1 MKRLTMILTSAALV
15 LSALSACT
23 SPKDDNTFK
32 ETALSGTPV
41 RIDIPDTPVNS
52 VISANCH
59 IVTLSK
65 TEDRKAGT
73 VRSSVAVYSVT
84 EEDIVLK
91 GTLSLPGVTI
101 YDKIMLFPMDTEGYI
116 CGVSIMSANRFYGIT
131 ETAELKELEA
141 LEQKT
146 KGHVFNYSFTAPVC
160 LLDGYFYFLEV
171 GDDSNYSL
179 NRTEDDGTIKPVC
192 YLNKTG
198 GEWLPYLG
206 AASGNGSTIVFGY
219 SFYREILFLNT
230 ETGKA
235 VSTSF
240 EEPGFSE
247 ELARNLQGD
256 ILESQRKY
264 YGGYIHVGKRVFLEN
279 LDGFIFASG
288 EDTPDA
294 ILDVFSISG
303 KPMERLLLDRS
314 GHCAVDENGGRI
326 FLFTYGDNPGLF
338 VYHYRAEQ

>member
-1 MKRLTMILTSAALV
+1 MKHLTIILTSAAL
-15 LSALSACT
+15 ALSVLNACAY
-23 SPKDDNTFK
+23 PKDSNAFK

-41 RIDIPDTPVNS
+41 RMDIPDTPINS
-52 VISANCH
+52 VLSNNGH

-65 TEDRKAGT
+65 IEDREAGS
-73 VRSSVAVYSVT
+73 VSSFVSVYSVK

-101 YDKIMLFPMDTEGYI
+101 YDKIMLFPMDTEWYI

-206 AASGNGSTIVFGY
+206 AASGNGSTIA
-219 SFYREILFLNT
+219 

-235 VSTSF
+235 ASTSF
-240 EEPGFSE
+240 KEPGFSE

-256 ILESQRKY
+256 ILESQRRY

-303 KPMERLLLDRS
+303 KPLERLLLDRS

-326 FLFTYGDNPGLF
+326 FLFTYGDNPELF
-338 VYHYRAEQ
+338 VYKL

>member
-1 MKRLTMILTSAALV
+1 MKRLTIILTSAALAM
-15 LSALSACT
+15 SALSACT

-32 ETALSGTPV
+32 ESALSGTPV
-41 RIDIPDTPVNS
+41 RIEIPDTPVNS
-52 VISANCH
+52 VISANGH

-91 GTLSLPGVTI
+91 GTLSLPDVSI
-101 YDKIMLFPMDTEGYI
+101 FDKIMLFPTDAEGCI
-116 CGVSIMSANRFYGIT
+116 CGVSVMSTNRFYGIT
-131 ETAELKELEA
+131 GTVELKELEA
-141 LEQKT
+141 LEQQT

-160 LLDGYFYFLEV
+160 QQNGRFYFLEV

-179 NRTEDDGTIKPVC
+179 NRMEDDGTIKPLC

-198 GEWLPYLG
+198 GDWLPYLG

-219 SFYREILFLNT
+219 SFYREVLFFDT
-230 ETGKA
+230 GSGKA
-235 VSTSF
+235 VSVSF
-240 EEPGFSE
+240 GEPGYSE
-247 ELARNLQGD
+247 ETARNLQGD
-256 ILESQRKY
+256 ILDSQRKY
-264 YGGYIHVGKRVFLEN
+264 YGGYVHVGERVFLKN
-279 LDGFIFASG
+279 LDGFIPASG
-288 EDTPDA
+288 EESPDA
-294 ILDVFSISG
+294 VLDVFSISG
-303 KPMERLLLDRS
+303 KPEERLLLDRS
-314 GHCAVDENGGRI
+314 GHCAVDERGGRI

>member
-1 MKRLTMILTSAALV
+1 MIPT
-15 LSALSACT
+15 
-23 SPKDDNTFK
+23 
-32 ETALSGTPV
+32 TALTGQRT
-41 RIDIPDTPVNS
+41 
-52 VISANCH
+52 
-59 IVTLSK
+59 
-65 TEDRKAGT
+65 
-73 VRSSVAVYSVT
+73 
-84 EEDIVLK
+84 
-91 GTLSLPGVTI
+91 
-101 YDKIMLFPMDTEGYI
+101 
-116 CGVSIMSANRFYGIT
+116 
-131 ETAELKELEA
+131 TA
-141 LEQKT
+141 
-146 KGHVFNYSFTAPVC
+146 
-160 LLDGYFYFLEV
+160 
-171 GDDSNYSL
+171 
-179 NRTEDDGTIKPVC
+179 R
-192 YLNKTG
+192 KTG

-256 ILESQRKY
+256 ILESQRRY

-314 GHCAVDENGGRI
+314 GHCAVDEKGGRI
-326 FLFTYGDNPGLF
+326 FLFTYGDNPELF
-338 VYHYRAEQ
+338 VYNL

>member
-1 MKRLTMILTSAALV
+1 MKRLTMILTSAALA

-23 SPKDDNTFK
+23 SPKDTFK

-41 RIDIPDTPVNS
+41 RMDIPDTPVNS
-52 VISANCH
+52 VISANGH

-91 GTLSLPGVTI
+91 GTLSLPDVSI
-101 YDKIMLFPMDTEGYI
+101 FDKIMLFPTDAEGCI
-116 CGVSIMSANRFYGIT
+116 CGVSVMSTNRFYGIT
-131 ETAELKELEA
+131 GTMELKELEA
-141 LEQKT
+141 LEQQT

-160 LLDGYFYFLEV
+160 MHNGRFYFLEV

-179 NRTEDDGTIKPVC
+179 NRVEDDGTVKPLC

-198 GEWLPYLG
+198 GDWLPYLG

-219 SFYREILFLNT
+219 SFYREVLFFDT
-230 ETGKA
+230 GSGKA
-235 VSTSF
+235 VSVSF
-240 EEPGFSE
+240 GEPGYSE
-247 ELARNLQGD
+247 ETARNLQGD
-256 ILESQRKY
+256 ILDSQRKY
-264 YGGYIHVGKRVFLEN
+264 YGGYVHVGERVFLKN
-279 LDGFIFASG
+279 LDGFIPASG
-288 EDTPDA
+288 EESPDA
-294 ILDVFSISG
+294 VLDVFSISG
-303 KPMERLLLDRS
+303 KPEERLLLDRS
-314 GHCAVDENGGRI
+314 GHCAVDERGGRI

-338 VYHYRAEQ
+338 VYHYRTEQ

>member
-1 MKRLTMILTSAALV
+1 MKHLTIILTSAAL
-15 LSALSACT
+15 ALSVLNACA
-23 SPKDDNTFK
+23 SPKDGNEFK

-41 RIDIPDTPVNS
+41 RMDIPDTPINS
-52 VISANCH
+52 VLSNNGH

-65 TEDRKAGT
+65 IENREAGS
-73 VRSSVAVYSVT
+73 VSSSVSVYSAK

-91 GTLSLPGVTI
+91 GTLSLPDVSI
-101 YDKIMLFPMDTEGYI
+101 FDKIMLFPTDAEGCI
-116 CGVSIMSANRFYGIT
+116 CGVSVMSTNRFYGIT
-131 ETAELKELEA
+131 GTVELKELEA
-141 LEQKT
+141 LEQQT
-146 KGHVFNYSFTAPVC
+146 KGHVFNYSFTTPVC
-160 LLDGYFYFLEV
+160 QQNGRFYFLEV

-219 SFYREILFLNT
+219 SFYREVLFFDT
-230 ETGKA
+230 GSGKA
-235 VSTSF
+235 VSVSF
-240 EEPGFSE
+240 GEPGYSE
-247 ELARNLQGD
+247 ETARNLQGD

-326 FLFTYGDNPGLF
+326 LLFTYGDNPGLF

>member
-1 MKRLTMILTSAALV
+1 MTS
-15 LSALSACT
+15 
-23 SPKDDNTFK
+23 
-32 ETALSGTPV
+32 
-41 RIDIPDTPVNS
+41 VNFYRAKKLN
-52 VISANCH
+52 IGGGQAD
-59 IVTLSK
+59 SK
-65 TEDRKAGT
+65 
-73 VRSSVAVYSVT
+73 S
-84 EEDIVLK
+84 LK
-91 GTLSLPGVTI
+91 GYVKIAVWYPLEGRTDRWKI
-101 YDKIMLFPMDTEGYI
+101 YFSTDVSMSTKDVINCYRARFQLEFRFRDAKSFAGLTNCQARDLRRLEFHFNASREVLFFDTG
-116 CGVSIMSANRFYGIT
+116 C
-131 ETAELKELEA
+131 
-141 LEQKT
+141 
-146 KGHVFNYSFTAPVC
+146 
-160 LLDGYFYFLEV
+160 
-171 GDDSNYSL
+171 
-179 NRTEDDGTIKPVC
+179 
-192 YLNKTG
+192 
-198 GEWLPYLG
+198 
-206 AASGNGSTIVFGY
+206 
-219 SFYREILFLNT
+219 
-230 ETGKA
+230 GKA

-326 FLFTYGDNPGLF
+326 LLFTYGDNPGLF

>member
-1 MKRLTMILTSAALV
+1 M
-15 LSALSACT
+15 
-23 SPKDDNTFK
+23 
-32 ETALSGTPV
+32 
-41 RIDIPDTPVNS
+41 PDVS
-52 VISANCH
+52 IF
-59 IVTLSK
+59 
-65 TEDRKAGT
+65 
-73 VRSSVAVYSVT
+73 
-84 EEDIVLK
+84 
-91 GTLSLPGVTI
+91 
-101 YDKIMLFPMDTEGYI
+101 DKIMLFPTDAEGCI
-116 CGVSIMSANRFYGIT
+116 CGVSVMSTNRFYGIT
-131 ETAELKELEA
+131 GTVELKELEA
-141 LEQKT
+141 LEQQT

-160 LLDGYFYFLEV
+160 QQNGRFYFLEV

-179 NRTEDDGTIKPVC
+179 NRMEDDGTIKPLC

-219 SFYREILFLNT
+219 SFYREVLFLNT

-235 VSTSF
+235 VSVSF
-240 EEPGFSE
+240 GEPGYSE
-247 ELARNLQGD
+247 ETARNLQGD
-256 ILESQRKY
+256 ILDSQRKY

-288 EDTPDA
+288 EDTHDA

-314 GHCAVDENGGRI
+314 GHCAVDERGGRI

-338 VYHYRAEQ
+338 VYHYQTEQ

>member
-1 MKRLTMILTSAALV
+1 MKHLTIILTSAALAM
-15 LSALSACT
+15 SALSACT

-52 VISANCH
+52 VISANGH

-65 TEDRKAGT
+65 TEDRKTGT
-73 VRSSVAVYSVT
+73 VRSFVAVYSVT
-84 EEDIVLK
+84 EEDIVPK
-91 GTLSLPGVTI
+91 GTLSLPDVSI
-101 YDKIMLFPMDTEGYI
+101 FDKIMLFPTDAEGCI
-116 CGVSIMSANRFYGIT
+116 CGVSVMSTNRFYGIT
-131 ETAELKELEA
+131 GTVELKELEA

-256 ILESQRKY
+256 ILESQRRY

-314 GHCAVDENGGRI
+314 GHCAVDERGGRI

>member
-1 MKRLTMILTSAALV
+1 MKHLTIILTSAAL
-15 LSALSACT
+15 ALSVLNACA
-23 SPKDDNTFK
+23 SPKDGNEFK

-41 RIDIPDTPVNS
+41 RMDIPDTPINS
-52 VISANCH
+52 VLSNNGH

-65 TEDRKAGT
+65 IENREAGS
-73 VRSSVAVYSVT
+73 VSSSVSVYSVK

-179 NRTEDDGTIKPVC
+179 NRMEDDGTIKPVC

-219 SFYREILFLNT
+219 SFYREVLFFDT
-230 ETGKA
+230 GSGKA
-235 VSTSF
+235 VSVSF
-240 EEPGFSE
+240 GEPGYSE
-247 ELARNLQGD
+247 ETARNLQGD
-256 ILESQRKY
+256 ILDSQRKY
-264 YGGYIHVGKRVFLEN
+264 YGGYIHVGKRVFLET

-314 GHCAVDENGGRI
+314 GHCAVDEKGGRI

>member
-1 MKRLTMILTSAALV
+1 MKALRQIKQSSSICRPLLPHTASLPKPAEYVALLITDWQSFPNFILDLYY
-15 LSALSACT
+15 
-23 SPKDDNTFK
+23 K
-32 ETALSGTPV
+32 
-41 RIDIPDTPVNS
+41 
-52 VISANCH
+52 
-59 IVTLSK
+59 
-65 TEDRKAGT
+65 
-73 VRSSVAVYSVT
+73 
-84 EEDIVLK
+84 EDIVLK
-91 GTLSLPGVTI
+91 GTLSLPDVSI
-101 YDKIMLFPMDTEGYI
+101 FDKIMLFPTDAEGCI
-116 CGVSIMSANRFYGIT
+116 CGVSVMSTNRFYGIT
-131 ETAELKELEA
+131 GTVELKELEA
-141 LEQKT
+141 LEQQT

-219 SFYREILFLNT
+219 SFYREVLFFD
-230 ETGKA
+230 TGSGKV
-235 VSTSF
+235 VSVSF
-240 EEPGFSE
+240 GEPGYSE
-247 ELARNLQGD
+247 ETARNLQGD

-264 YGGYIHVGKRVFLEN
+264 YGGYIHVGKRVFLET

-314 GHCAVDENGGRI
+314 GHCAVDERGGRI
-326 FLFTYGDNPGLF
+326 LLFTYGDNPGLF

>member
-1 MKRLTMILTSAALV
+1 
-15 LSALSACT
+15 
-23 SPKDDNTFK
+23 
-32 ETALSGTPV
+32 
-41 RIDIPDTPVNS
+41 
-52 VISANCH
+52 
-59 IVTLSK
+59 
-65 TEDRKAGT
+65 
-73 VRSSVAVYSVT
+73 
-84 EEDIVLK
+84 
-91 GTLSLPGVTI
+91 
-101 YDKIMLFPMDTEGYI
+101 MDTEGYI

-219 SFYREILFLNT
+219 SFYREVLFFDT
-230 ETGKA
+230 ATGKA

-264 YGGYIHVGKRVFLEN
+264 YGGYIHVGKRVFLET

-294 ILDVFSISG
+294 ILDVFNISG
-303 KPMERLLLDRS
+303 KPEERLLLDWS
-314 GHCAVDENGGRI
+314 GHCAVDERGGRI

-338 VYHYRAEQ
+338 VYHYRTEQ

>member
-1 MKRLTMILTSAALV
+1 MKHLTIILTSAAL
-15 LSALSACT
+15 ALSVLNACA
-23 SPKDDNTFK
+23 SPKDGNEFK

-41 RIDIPDTPVNS
+41 RMDIPDTPINS
-52 VISANCH
+52 VLSNNGH

-65 TEDRKAGT
+65 IEDREAGS
-73 VRSSVAVYSVT
+73 VSSSVSVYSVK

-101 YDKIMLFPMDTEGYI
+101 YDKILLFPMDTEGYI

-160 LLDGYFYFLEV
+160 LLNGYFYFLEV

-179 NRTEDDGTIKPVC
+179 NRIEDDGTIKPVC

-206 AASGNGSTIVFGY
+206 AASGNSSTIVFGY
-219 SFYREILFLNT
+219 SFYGEILFLNT

-303 KPMERLLLDRS
+303 KPMKRLLLDRS
-314 GHCAVDENGGRI
+314 GHCALDENGGRI
-326 FLFTYGDNPGLF
+326 LLFTYGDNPELF
-338 VYHYRAEQ
+338 VYKL

>member
-1 MKRLTMILTSAALV
+1 MPHTASLPKPAEYV
-15 LSALSACT
+15 ALSIT
-23 SPKDDNTFK
+23 DWQSFPNFILDLYYK
-32 ETALSGTPV
+32 
-41 RIDIPDTPVNS
+41 
-52 VISANCH
+52 
-59 IVTLSK
+59 
-65 TEDRKAGT
+65 
-73 VRSSVAVYSVT
+73 
-84 EEDIVLK
+84 EDIVLK

-160 LLDGYFYFLEV
+160 QQNGRFYFLEV

-179 NRTEDDGTIKPVC
+179 NRMEDDGTVKPLC

-230 ETGKA
+230 ATGKA

-240 EEPGFSE
+240 EEPGYSE
-247 ELARNLQGD
+247 ETARNLQGD
-256 ILESQRKY
+256 ILDSQRKY
-264 YGGYIHVGKRVFLEN
+264 YGGYVHVGERVFLEN

-314 GHCAVDENGGRI
+314 GHCAVDERGGRI

-338 VYHYRAEQ
+338 VYHYRTEQ

>member
-1 MKRLTMILTSAALV
+1 MKHLTIILTSAAL
-15 LSALSACT
+15 ALSVLNACA
-23 SPKDDNTFK
+23 SPKDGNEFK

-41 RIDIPDTPVNS
+41 RMDIPDTPINS
-52 VISANCH
+52 VLSNNGH

-65 TEDRKAGT
+65 IENREAGS
-73 VRSSVAVYSVT
+73 VSSSVSVYSVK

-101 YDKIMLFPMDTEGYI
+101 YDKIMLFPMDTEWYI

-206 AASGNGSTIVFGY
+206 AGSTIVFGY

-235 VSTSF
+235 ASTSF
-240 EEPGFSE
+240 KEPGFSE

-264 YGGYIHVGKRVFLEN
+264 YGGYIHVGKRVFLETLDGFIET

-326 FLFTYGDNPGLF
+326 FLFTYGDNPELF
-338 VYHYRAEQ
+338 VYKL